1 MTPNPKC
8 LFIVCANP
16 ACEALKRV
24 PSRSQQQRQR
34 FCSRRCAG
42 QICGAVAHLTREQ
55 RRAAA
60 LKSKRA
66 RQRRALRRLAK
77 LSKVE
82 VYRAAYSVGWKAGA
96 RSARRRLTITPEE
109 TPGR

>member
-1 MTPNPKC
+1 MATNPRC

-16 ACEALKRV
+16 RCEAVKRV
-24 PSRSQQQRQR
+24 PSRFQQQRQR

-42 QICGAVAHLTREQ
+42 QICGAVVHLTLEQ

-82 VYRAAYSVGWKAGA
+82 IYRTAYSVGWKAGA
-96 RSARRRLTITPEE
+96 RSARRRMTITP
-109 TPGR
+109 GAAA